1 MAPKRGRDDDAGRPV
16 KKQKKGFQVGPA
28 NLPDGIHK
36 RKGGAL
42 HFPHAPSN
50 TYLLYAVQK
59 IKKDLIH
66 KAKLRK
72 EYAKLKAQ
80 EEATAPQKSVYDGE
94 AHGAGAQEESADPAR
109 EPNLELHPD
118 RQQMLEEGSPEPRP
132 EPAPHADRRK
142 RRPRPQPFKKEAA
155 LGQQKKAEGEVRQN
169 AREEAEKER
178 ARKLA
183 ERERF
188 RKTMAK
194 ARGAGPGQRK
204 LGRESTVLLEKAR
217 RLMGKT

>member
-1 MAPKRGRDDDAGRPV
+1 MAPKRARDDDPGRLA

-36 RKGGAL
+36 QK
-42 HFPHAPSN
+42 
-50 TYLLYAVQK
+50 VQK
-59 IKKDLIH
+59 IKKDLIN
-66 KAKLRK
+66 KVKLK
-72 EYAKLKAQ
+72 KQYAKLKAQ
-80 EEATAPQKSVYDGE
+80 EEATAPHKSVYDREDGDK
-94 AHGAGAQEESADPAR
+94 APEEPVEVAP

-118 RQQMLEEGSPEPRP
+118 RLHMLEKESPEPEP
-132 EPAPHADRRK
+132 EHTRHADRRRK
-142 RRPRPQPFKKEAA
+142 RPRPQPLRKEAELGQKKKEE
-155 LGQQKKAEGEVRQN
+155 AEARKN

-178 ARKLA
+178 ARKIA

-204 LGRESTVLLEKAR
+204 LGRESTVLLEKAK
-217 RLMGKT
+217 RLMGKS